1 MAEERSTL
9 TRQQVADAGLP
20 DWEYVLGHIEARFET
35 GGFATGLALVD
46 EIGAAAEEAN
56 HHPDITLTYPTV
68 HVRLVSHDAGGITSR
83 DIDLARTISE
93 LAAARDGVR
102 PTPEKLNRIE
112 VGLDTRDRPA
122 AGRFWS
128 AVLGY
133 DADEYEVT
141 DPDARGVSL
150 WFQDT
155 DSEDEGRQRFHL
167 DVTVPP
173 GQAGPRIEAA
183 LAAGGTMVSDDR
195 APAFTVLA
203 DPEGNRVCVCTWQ
216 GREG

>member
-1 MAEERSTL
+1 MADTQTL
-9 TRQQVADAGLP
+9 TRQQVADAGLS
-20 DWEYVLGHIEARFET
+20 DWEYVLGQLEARFET

-46 EIGAAAEEAN
+46 EIGAAAEDAG
-56 HHPDITLTYPTV
+56 HHPDIVLTYPVV
-68 HVRLVSHDAGGITSR
+68 HVRLVSHDVGGITER
-83 DIDLARTISE
+83 DIALARTISE
-93 LAAARDGVR
+93 LAAARGVS
-102 PTPEKLNRIE
+102 PTPEKLSRIE
-112 VGLDTRDRPA
+112 IALDTLDRPR
-122 AGRFWS
+122 AGRFWA

-133 DADEYEVT
+133 DESEDEVT

-155 DSEDEGRQRFHL
+155 DAQDEGRQRFHL

-173 GQAGPRIEAA
+173 DQAAGRIEAA
-183 LAAGGTMVSDDR
+183 LAAGGTVVSDDR

>member
-1 MAEERSTL
+1 MADKKTTL
-9 TRQQVADAGLP
+9 TRQQVADAGLS
-20 DWEYVLGHIEARFET
+20 DWEYVLGHLEARFET

-46 EIGAAAEEAN
+46 EIGAAAEAAN
-56 HHPDITLTYPTV
+56 HHPDIVLTYPVV
-68 HVRLVSHDAGGITSR
+68 HVRLASHDVGGITSR

-93 LAAARDGVR
+93 LARARGVS
-102 PTPEKLNRIE
+102 PTPEKLSRIE
-112 VGLDTRDRPA
+112 IGLDTLDRQGA
-122 AGRFWS
+122 SRFWA

-133 DADEYEVT
+133 NASEYEVT

-155 DSEDEGRQRFHL
+155 DSDDEARQRFHL

-173 GQAGPRIEAA
+173 DQAAARIEAA
-183 LAAGGTMVSDDR
+183 LAAGGTLVSNDR
-195 APAFTVLA
+195 APAFTVLE

>member
-1 MAEERSTL
+1 MADKQTTL
-9 TRQQVADAGLP
+9 TRQQVAEAGLA
-20 DWEYVLGHIEARFET
+20 DWEYVLGHLEARFET

-56 HHPDITLTYPTV
+56 HHPDIVLTYPVV
-68 HVRLVSHDAGGITSR
+68 HVRLVSHDVGGITSR
-83 DIDLARTISE
+83 DLDLARRISG
-93 LAAARDGVR
+93 LAAARGVT
-102 PTPEKLNRIE
+102 PTPERLSRIE
-112 VGLDTRDRPA
+112 IGLDTLDRA
-122 AGRFWS
+122 GAGRFWA

-133 DADEYEVT
+133 DATDDEVT

-155 DSEDEGRQRFHL
+155 DAEGEGRQRFHL

-173 GQAGPRIEAA
+173 AQAAARIEAA
-183 LAAGGTMVSDDR
+183 LAAGGTLVSDDR

-203 DPEGNRVCVCTWQ
+203 DPEGNHVCVCTWQ